1 MLMGL
6 LQGEGLFR
14 FPKRQPLPAE
24 STAHPPGGH
33 MGPDAGEVSLIFR
46 V

>member
-1 MLMGL
+1 MLMGEN
-6 LQGEGLFR
+6 LQGERLFR

-33 MGPDAGEVSLIFR
+33 MGPDAGEGEVDF
-46 V
+46 